1 MKREKETECDGE
13 RGGEIKHG
21 ERERERERVFACD
34 QCVYV

>member
-13 RGGEIKHG
+13 RGGEINM

-34 QCVYV
+34 QCAYV